1 MVEGVSF
8 SNKEKLFQMMKFSD
22 KETLAS
28 IYHAKRLPL
37 KWAAKKGEKNG
48 LRRED
53 WGQIIID
60 VMKFCLQIKY

>member
-53 WGQIIID
+53 
-60 VMKFCLQIKY
+60 